1 MHYSKA
7 NKGYY
12 TEDGKLIISDRDIA
26 AGASLDEA
34 LRISQEFQE
43 LGLTFNELKTK
54 SIERNHE
61 TYNDALLHASLS
73 YFGNALAGEVGETCN
88 LIKKIE
94 RAKLIGKFTDV
105 VPASEVGKELADVV
119 IYADLLATKLGLSLG
134 ECVKQKFNEVSERFG
149 SKVKF
154 DD

>member
-1 MHYSKA
+1 MIYSKE

-12 TEDGKLIISDRDIA
+12 TDDGKLIISDRDID

-43 LGLTFNELKTK
+43 SGLTFNELRTK
-54 SIERNHE
+54 SIERNKE
-61 TYNDALLHASLS
+61 TYDDALNTASLS

-88 LIKKIE
+88 LIKKID
-94 RAKLIGKFTDV
+94 RAKLIDKFTDV
-105 VPASEVGKELADVV
+105 IPASEVGKELADII
-119 IYADLLATKLGLSLG
+119 IYADLIATKLGLSLG
-134 ECVKQKFNEVSERFG
+134 ECVKQKFNEVSERLG
-149 SKVKF
+149 SEVKF